1 MRRPMTASLLHDLVA
16 SSHAQGTTRLAV
28 AVVIED
34 DQHILLVETN
44 NTVDASDHGWQPPT
58 DLVLP
63 GETLDNAVCR
73 TAAAAGI
80 QLDRITSYLGHHDL
94 PVDRDL
100 LRTFVFAAT
109 VQPGRAHRHIPNV
122 GSQWAT
128 IDDLPDS
135 LNHDL
140 LGFIHLAPVETDN
153 PDPLPAALRAHA
165 AGLLAAEAAIELL
178 IGHRT
183 WLHRP
188 DFVHHY
194 IATGPDLTTSTPM
207 AWVDW
212 PAAIIALDTQGMACS
227 SSEARMLR
235 VAASLA
241 AGLPLDLGDAITRLD
256 TTNLTLVVQ
265 AVLHAGK
272 H

>member
-1 MRRPMTASLLHDLVA
+1 MRRPMTAKLLHDLVA
-16 SSHAQGTTRLAV
+16 GSHAEGTTRLAV

-34 DQHILLVETN
+34 DQRILLVETN
-44 NTVDASDHGWQPPT
+44 NIADTFDYSWEPPT

-80 QLDRITSYLGHHDL
+80 HVDRITGYLGHHDL
-94 PVDRDL
+94 PGDRDVV
-100 LRTFVFAAT
+100 RTFVFAAT
-109 VQPGRAHRHIPNV
+109 VLPGRAHRHSPSV
-122 GSQWAT
+122 GSRWAT
-128 IDDLPDS
+128 IDDLPDG

-140 LGFIHLAPVETDN
+140 LGFIHLAPETDN
-153 PDPLPAALRAHA
+153 PDPLPTALRAHA
-165 AGLLAAEAAIELL
+165 AGLLAVEAAIELL
-178 IGHRT
+178 IGHRI

-188 DFVHHY
+188 DFVDHY
-194 IATGPDLTTSTPM
+194 IATDPGPTTSTPM

-212 PAAIIALDTQGMACS
+212 PAAIIALDTQGLACS

-256 TTNLTLVVQ
+256 TTNLDLVVQ